1 MRSCHG
7 SIKGLARVLG
17 ADVAKATV
25 VLFDSAS
32 GRTWSVANTPD
43 ALLEALTPFADYDLM
58 VCEVTGGFERLL
70 LATALAVGL
79 PAHRADPLRVKR
91 YIGSLG
97 GAAKTDGIDAGWLGR
112 YGQEREA
119 SLTRWQPRDAERDTL
134 ASLVRHRQH
143 LVATRVDAK
152 NRRSAPGCLP
162 IARFLDEQIAFLD
175 QHIQSLDK
183 AIANLIGD
191 TPTLAADE
199 QHLRTVVGFGPVVAR
214 SLLALIPELGSLN
227 RRQVASLAGL
237 APHPRDSGQASGRRR
252 IGPGRDGLRPLL
264 FMAALTAAR
273 TNPQLNTF
281 ATRLLAAGK
290 PKRLILT
297 AVARKLVIIANAIL
311 RDAHATTPV
320 LT

>member
-1 MRSCHG
+1 MRSCQ
-7 SIKGLARVLG
+7 SPIKGLARVLG

-32 GRTWSVANTPD
+32 SRTWSVANTPD
-43 ALLEALTPFADYDLM
+43 ALLKALTPFADYDLM

-97 GAAKTDGIDAGWLGR
+97 GAAKTDGIDAGWLSR
-112 YGQEREA
+112 YGQERQA
-119 SLTRWQPRDAERDTL
+119 NLTRWQPRDADRDTL

-143 LVATRVDAK
+143 LVGTRVEAK
-152 NRRSAPGCLP
+152 NRRSAPGCLA

-175 QHIQSLDK
+175 QQIQSLDK
-183 AIANLIGD
+183 AIADLISD
-191 TPTLAADE
+191 TPRLAADE
-199 QHLRTVVGFGPVVAR
+199 QHLRTVTGFGPVVAR
-214 SLLALIPELGSLN
+214 SLLALIPELGALN

-273 TNPQLNTF
+273 TNPQLKTF
-281 ATRLLAAGK
+281 ANRLLIAGK

-297 AVARKLVIIANAIL
+297 AVARKLVVIANAIL
-311 RDAHATTPV
+311 RDAHATKPA

>member
-1 MRSCHG
+1 MRSCRG
-7 SIKGLARVLG
+7 SIKGPTHVLG

-32 GRTWSVANTPD
+32 GRTWSVANTPQ

-112 YGQEREA
+112 YGQERGEG
-119 SLTRWQPRDAERDTL
+119 LVRWQPRDADHDAL

-143 LVATRVDAK
+143 LVATRVEAK
-152 NRRSAPGCLP
+152 NRRSAPGCQP
-162 IARFLDEQIAFLD
+162 IADFLDEQIAFLD
-175 QHIQSLDK
+175 RHIQSLDK
-183 AIANLIGD
+183 AITDRIGEA
-191 TPTLAADE
+191 PELAADE
-199 QHLRTVVGFGPVVAR
+199 QRLRAVKGFGPVVAR
-214 SLLALIPELGSLN
+214 TLLALIPELGSLN
-227 RRQVASLAGL
+227 RRQAASLAGL

-273 TNPQLNTF
+273 THPQLKTF
-281 ATRLLAAGK
+281 ANRLLLAGK
-290 PKRLILT
+290 PKRLVLT
-297 AVARKLVIIANAIL
+297 AVARKLVVIANAIL
-311 RDAHATTPV
+311 RDKHTQPQ